1 MAVVRPFRGIR
12 YDPQGIASLGD
23 VVCPPFDTISPDLQE
38 TLYER
43 SPFNIIR
50 LEAGARLPGDTPDD
64 NRYTRAS
71 AMLSQW
77 MSQEVLGRDSVAA
90 LYLVEH
96 TFTHE
101 GREYARLEL
110 MSAVRLEE
118 YERRVVLPHEFTRDA
133 DKEDRLALIRACS
146 ANLSPIMSLYSDPSH
161 EVRSLLNRIMSSP
174 PDVAF
179 QDPGQQG
186 YRMWR
191 VEEGDVT
198 AGISRLLASR
208 EIYIADGH
216 HRYETALNYRALRRE
231 EAGGALPDDAACNYV
246 MMGLVAFDDP
256 GLKVLPYHRV
266 LKGLQASALAQ
277 VRYELWKYFNPVP
290 EAQDACADLR
300 AMLAMVEELGG
311 GGPVMGM
318 MDPGGRGSQILK
330 LRPGVDLEDG
340 GVMADSEPWILE
352 EQILRPILAE
362 ESRSCIDYV
371 HDAEEA
377 SAGLDSRELQM
388 AFLLKPFPLDLF
400 KEIIDAGQK
409 LPPKSTFF
417 YPKLPTGLV
426 MNPLDGSI

>member
-12 YDPQGIASLGD
+12 YDPKSILSLGD
-23 VVCPPFDTISPDLQE
+23 AVCPPFDTIPPDLQE

-43 SPFNIIR
+43 SPYNIIR
-50 LEAGARLPGDTPDD
+50 LEAGARLPGDTPED

-77 MSQEVLGRDSVAA
+77 MSQEILRRDPVSA

-96 TFTHE
+96 AFVLE
-101 GREYARLEL
+101 GREYLRLEL

-118 YERRVVLPHEFTRDA
+118 YEHRVVLPHEFTRDA

-146 ANLSPIMSLYSDPSH
+146 ANLSPIMSLYADPSN
-161 EVRSLLNRIMSSP
+161 EVRSVLDRIMSAE

-186 YRMWR
+186 YRMWK

-198 AGISRLLASR
+198 AGISQLLSSK

-231 EAGGALPDDAACNYV
+231 ETGGALPDDAACNYV

-256 GLKVLPYHRV
+256 GLRVLPYHRV
-266 LKGLQASALAQ
+266 LKGMKPSALAQ

-290 EAQDACADLR
+290 EAQEACTDLK
-300 AMLAMVEELGG
+300 AMLAKVEELGRS
-311 GGPVMGM
+311 GPVLGM
-318 MDPGGRGSQILK
+318 MDPGGRGTQVLK
-330 LRPGVDLEDG
+330 LKPGVDLEDG

-371 HDAEEA
+371 HDAKEA
-377 SAGLDSRELQM
+377 AAGLESGELQM

-400 KEIIDAGQK
+400 KEIIDADQK

>member
-1 MAVVRPFRGIR
+1 MAVVRPFKGIR
-12 YDPQGIASLGD
+12 YEPQSIPSMGD
-23 VVCPPFDTISPDLQE
+23 VVCPPFDTISPDLQD

-43 SPFNIIR
+43 SPYNIIR
-50 LEAGARLPGDTPDD
+50 LEAGARHPSDTPDD
-64 NRYTRAS
+64 NRYTRAG
-71 AMLSQW
+71 AMLTQW
-77 MSQEVLGRDSVAA
+77 QSQEVLRRDAVPS

-101 GREYARLEL
+101 GREYGRLEL

-118 YERRVVLPHEFTRDA
+118 YEKRIVLPHEFTRDA
-133 DKEDRLALIRACS
+133 DKEDRLALIRACA

-161 EVRSLLNRIMSSP
+161 EVRSLLDRIISNQ
-174 PDVAF
+174 PDIAF

-186 YRMWR
+186 YRMW
-191 VEEGDVT
+191 VLQEGDVT
-198 AGISRLLASR
+198 AGISRLLASK

-231 EAGGALPDDAACNYV
+231 ETGGVLPDDAACNYV

-256 GLKVLPYHRV
+256 GLRVLPYHRV
-266 LKGLQASALAQ
+266 LKGLQPSALAQ

-290 EAQDACADLR
+290 EVQDACADLKS
-300 AMLAMVEELGG
+300 MLAKVEELGSS
-311 GGPVMGM
+311 GPVLGM

-371 HDAEEA
+371 HDAGEA
-377 SAGLDSRELQM
+377 AAGLDSGELQM

-426 MNPLDGSI
+426 INPLDGTI